1 MNSSAQ
7 VVWTLLWFFFFYPLF
22 GVSIIKMSPLD
33 ILHYIFSCDLKY
45 EGEIPFESLNPSKV

>member
-1 MNSSAQ
+1 MDHFYGA
-7 VVWTLLWFFFFYPLF
+7 FFNPLF
-22 GVSIIKMSPLD
+22 GVPIIKMSPLD